1 MVYAARSTS
10 RRKNDAAGSHKKKQG
25 RTITPGLAAVKQ

>member
-1 MVYAARSTS
+1 MLPAAP
-10 RRKNDAAGSHKKKQG
+10 AGEKTMRPVAIKKQG